1 MIRAAPRAPSRHP
14 NRSLS
19 TAASLCGV
27 SVALGLK
34 RVRVDQVTFAEQ
46 VTFGAAGGR
55 GGAQHEARKGLGNRA
70 HAGGARGERGG
81 AASCFP
87 PTLCRTHLLSLSL
100 PHIST
105 HTYTPAL
112 SLFAHT
118 HAHART
124 HPPPPPANLL
134 ATAHVVVCAR
144 AVQVPRDMSELREV
158 VERLQAPSPPH
169 PTAPLIFIFIYLLIF
184 LTPAAMLFLSLFPSR
199 PRLPLTP
206 RRS

>member
-19 TAASLCGV
+19 TAASCGV

-34 RVRVDQVTFAEQ
+34 RVRVVQVTFAEQ

-124 HPPPPPANLL
+124 HARTHTHTHARTHAHTHTHPPTFLPPLTL
-134 ATAHVVVCAR
+134 YFYYFIFIILWCAR
-144 AVQVPRDMSELREV
+144 ARFRSRATCRSCGRWWIGCRQ
-158 VERLQAPSPPH
+158 
-169 PTAPLIFIFIYLLIF
+169 PLLL
-184 LTPAAMLFLSLFPSR
+184 T
-199 PRLPLTP
+199 
-206 RRS
+206 